1 MVPSMT
7 HRALRFNEGAVP
19 LVSAGLA
26 LRANPQPSLGAV
38 GSTYAGGLL
47 LHHKN

>member
-7 HRALRFNEGAVP
+7 HRALRFDEGAVP

-26 LRANPQPSLGAV
+26 LRANPLGPV
-38 GSTYAGGLL
+38 GSTYAGGQLV
-47 LHHKN
+47 HHKN